1 MADRSLT
8 KRLALFLLAG
18 LFVWLSAGIIDTVNH
33 PMPQTLEAA
42 VGGATIH
49 FAADRTQFVFPGDC
63 SAVRWEV
70 GGIRAVHFYTY
81 PVIGTGEQVVCHGDA
96 PYLRVR
102 FRDGEERTYTLNR
115 DVLFL
120 RPAVT
125 AAALLALGAGA
136 LAAHFLGLSRLLATR
151 RGQHFTGLALAIAG
165 VVILDLFTNSAYIVI
180 GPTFDAARTMEI
192 ARHGWLGNPNLLAP
206 WAYRPMTPLLAR
218 ALSDVL
224 GQPLDTGFALLAYT
238 GAIAQLM
245 LVYAL
250 ARYFG
255 ANFRAA
261 MAAMLVVGL
270 SFYNLRFLLYDIYRP
285 DLLGFALFAAVLL
298 ALWRGRIAVALLL
311 ACFGLLTREFMA
323 IPAALL
329 ILKLLV
335 EGIQERSWRKLAWSV
350 MAVIAIGST
359 IVLPRALIPVA
370 DSAQRFDPLNRP
382 DALAYELLQPW
393 RNTPRNYEFLAV
405 AASYLLP
412 VFILATPGRLARAWR
427 ELAPHRWLLAAYAV
441 LTFLLTL
448 YGGGDVERFFAYMF
462 VMQVIALAVWLR
474 DAGWLEIGLMLV
486 VVAAVNRLFWM
497 PDVDPATRVLWIGSM
512 VEPAITAQRL
522 QEVGL
527 YIAVALGLRVIQLSK
542 ANRQKPVLLKADP

>member
-70 GGIRAVHFYTY
+70 GGIRAVHFYMY

-125 AAALLALGAGA
+125 AAALLALGAGV

-151 RGQHFTGLALAIAG
+151 RGQHFTGLAIAG